1 MATRIAQRK
10 AAAPSQRAG
19 LEFER
24 KPFYSPAEIAGLLGV
39 STQTV
44 LDRIHDGSLFAF
56 RLSPRIYRITL
67 ASFMQFLGEPPRIK
81 RITRKVK
88 RLPNWDREF
97 ADEEKRR

>member
-1 MATRIAQRK
+1 MATRIAKDRPAP
-10 AAAPSQRAG
+10 AAKRPR

-24 KPFYSPAEIAGLLGV
+24 KAFYSPAEIAKVIGV

-44 LDRIHDGSLFAF
+44 LDRIHDGSLYAF

-88 RLPNWDREF
+88 RLPDWDREF
-97 ADEEKRR
+97 AHEEERR